1 MIRINR
7 NAVWSVAIFL
17 LFAVFTQAKGQRVS
31 GGLEKR
37 TVTPGST
44 LRGKITLD
52 IPKGLHVNSHRPNSE
67 YAIPTAVKLKADG
80 LTIGKIVYPRGKNQ
94 KFQFSES
101 ELNVYEGRIAIPF
114 EVRVPAS
121 FRRKRLTVIAT
132 VRYQACTEE
141 VCYAPRNK
149 TVVMTATVR

>member
-7 NAVWSVAIFL
+7 NVFCSVAIFV
-17 LFAVFTQAKGQRVS
+17 LFAAFTQAKGQRVS
-31 GGLEKR
+31 GSLEKR

-52 IPKGLHVNSHRPNSE
+52 IPEGFHVNSHRPNSE
-67 YAIPTAVKLKADG
+67 YAIPTSVKLRAEG
-80 LTIGKIVYPRGKNQ
+80 LTIGKIVYPRGKNR

-101 ELNVYEGRIAIPF
+101 ELNVYEGRIAVPF
-114 EVRVPAS
+114 EVRVPVS
-121 FRRKRLTVIAT
+121 FRRKRVTLVAT